1 MFARGIRRWA
11 VGAPLVVAAVCGGIG
26 EAGAQQEAFVFE
38 KELDLKLNPVRS
50 DHDPGPPRAEAD
62 AMSSERVVS
71 LPALVPDY
79 DVDGGRSIQATRVI
93 EGTPAPTGKWKSA
106 VNLLSAHAL
115 GSGDA
120 IGACGGSLIDERWIL
135 TAAHCVFEPR
145 SGGLK
150 TLKWVT
156 AFSDDVRFV
165 KGTPLRVKAV
175 HVNRTY
181 NGMMLYNDIALLQ
194 LEKATTLPRQ
204 KLTAGAGQ
212 PTFLAADNKA
222 TIIGWGRTKPFQPGA
237 PGEGS
242 PVLLEA
248 SIPVAS
254 KQTCDAFRQSI
265 AAARELTD
273 AEFCAGERPETQKRP
288 QVCNGDSGGPIF
300 VAGGAAGEHIQ
311 AGIVSWGKPGC
322 QASYAVF
329 SNVGHFESWI
339 RKHVPNAVFVMPGAV
354 SSPVQQALQQ
364 IAGAGPGGPPSP
376 HGQCSVDIR
385 ADGVAANRVRVGAQL
400 TVHVSTGVSGRLA
413 VFNRTTGE
421 QVQLFPN
428 RFGSS
433 DSASPTAVRAGDVV
447 TIPGPGQR
455 FALNVSPPEGRYEI
469 VAVVVPEGVNLA
481 AITKPFEDM
490 GGIADFEAVLA
501 RIADETRQVAAT
513 APRVPRAVC
522 TRQFE
527 VVGR

>member
-1 MFARGIRRWA
+1 MFGRAIRRWA
-11 VGAPLVVAAVCGGIG
+11 VSAPLLAAAVCGAIE
-26 EAGAQQEAFVFE
+26 EAGAQQQSLLFE
-38 KELDLKLNPVRS
+38 KELDLKLNPTPVRS
-50 DHDPGPPRAEAD
+50 DDPAPPRAEPD
-62 AMSSERVVS
+62 ATSSEQVVS

-79 DVDGGRSIQATRVI
+79 DVDGRRSQATRVI
-93 EGTPAPTGKWKSA
+93 EGTPAPAGKWKSA
-106 VNLLSAHAL
+106 VNLLSGYAL
-115 GSGDA
+115 SGGDA
-120 IGACGGSLIDERWIL
+120 VGACAGSLIDEGWVL
-135 TAAHCVFEPR
+135 TAAHCVFDPP

-150 TLKWVT
+150 SLKWVT
-156 AFSDDVRFV
+156 AFANDVAFL

-175 HVNRTY
+175 YVNRTY
-181 NGMMLYNDIALLQ
+181 NGMMLLNDIALLQ
-194 LEKATTLPRQ
+194 LEKAITLPRQ

-212 PTFLAADNKA
+212 PTFLAPDAKA

-254 KQTCDAFRQSI
+254 KETCDAFRQSV
-265 AAARELTD
+265 APGRELTN
-273 AEFCAGERPETQKRP
+273 AEFCAGERPEKQKRP

-329 SNVGHFESWI
+329 ANVGQFEPWI

-354 SSPVQQALQQ
+354 SSPVQEALQQ
-364 IAGAGPGGPPSP
+364 IAGAEPGGPPSP

-385 ADGVAANRVRVGAQL
+385 ADGAATNRVRVGSEL

-428 RFGSS
+428 RFGGRDGSL
-433 DSASPTAVRAGDVV
+433 PTAVRTGDVV

-455 FALNVSPPEGRYEI
+455 FALKVSPPEGRYEI
-469 VAVVVPEGVNLA
+469 IAVVVPEGVHLA
-481 AITKPFEDM
+481 EITGPFQDM
-490 GGIADFEAVLA
+490 GRIADFEAVLA
-501 RIADETRQVAAT
+501 RIADETRQA
-513 APRVPRAVC
+513 
-522 TRQFE
+522 
-527 VVGR
+527 